1 MTEIELIINQFI
13 LEAGKLY
20 TLPELYQQL
29 DEKIRSNT
37 ASIDDI
43 GELLAT
49 DAALSAKI
57 LKIANSPLYGFRAEI
72 TTISRALNMI
82 GLKEVKN
89 LILMNTVAQN
99 FNKDDKYTAISM
111 EEFWRR
117 SIYIALIAKK
127 LAKRVKHPE
136 ADRLF
141 VCGIMSRIG
150 QLVSCLTR
158 RKEVI
163 TIMHQCMNS
172 PDANE
177 LEVEANTLGFTYNE
191 VSSKLLERWKVPAD
205 ITQPIL
211 ALHQPLSFSD
221 NIDDSYRNDIYILH
235 TATMYSHLFILECH
249 DNLPIH
255 DVFHDSDHSSIYLHY
270 VNKELNQALDISKD
284 SIDDILFEIEI
295 DALEILSIVFPKSTL
310 IF

>member
-1 MTEIELIINQFI
+1 MTEIDLIIKQFI

-29 DEKIRSNT
+29 DEKIRSET
-37 ASIDDI
+37 SSIEEI
-43 GELLAT
+43 GDLLIT

-57 LKIANSPLYGFRAEI
+57 LKLANSPLYGFRAEI
-72 TTISRALNMI
+72 TNMNRALSMI

-99 FNKDDKYTAISM
+99 FNKDDKYTAIRM
-111 EEFWRR
+111 EDFWRR

-127 LAKRVKHPE
+127 IASRIKHSEP
-136 ADRLF
+136 DRLF
-141 VCGIMSRIG
+141 ICGIMSRIG

-163 TIMHQCMNS
+163 TIIHQCTNS
-172 PDANE
+172 PNE
-177 LEVEANTLGFTYNE
+177 SEFVVETNMLGFTYNE
-191 VSSKLLERWKVPAD
+191 VSAQLLKHWKVPDD
-205 ITQPIL
+205 ITIPIQE
-211 ALHQPLSFSD
+211 LHQPLNFPE
-221 NIDDSYRNDIYILH
+221 NIDDSYCNDIYILH
-235 TATMYSHLFILECH
+235 VATMFSHLFILDCKDALPQDSITEDLSH
-249 DNLPIH
+249 SAVYLNYVDNKI
-255 DVFHDSDHSSIYLHY
+255 
-270 VNKELNQALDISKD
+270 NQALNINADT
-284 SIDDILFEIEI
+284 IDDILFEIEI